1 MYKTIGLMRIK
12 GNVSGLVAIGLCQ
25 KLPKSIER
33 PIIFSKPYPFGFY
46 RFFIFSWNII
56 DFFIELC
63 IGFCWKKDQP
73 DKKLYG
79 MVGPYSKR
87 IYQRWPKKNV
97 GHLWFF
103 KNLLKMTAASWSSLI
118 LIATYRPFRVS
129 ICSPYLPK
137 TTLSKVKSGSYFVWN
152 FRFSCSFL
160 DLWSWK

>member
-118 LIATYRPFRVS
+118 LISR
-129 ICSPYLPK
+129 CK
-137 TTLSKVKSGSYFVWN
+137 TTKYSYFGSKNTQN
-152 FRFSCSFL
+152 FPLCL
-160 DLWSWK
+160 LKL